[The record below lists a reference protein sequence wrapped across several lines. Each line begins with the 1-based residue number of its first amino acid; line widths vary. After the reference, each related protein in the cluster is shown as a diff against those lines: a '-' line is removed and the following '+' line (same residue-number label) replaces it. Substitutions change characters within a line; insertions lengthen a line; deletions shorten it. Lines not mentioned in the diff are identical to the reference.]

1 MGNSSR
7 WHTPARIFPLTGLLF
22 CGYCGSPMRGTS
34 TMERRYYRDASS
46 IDKTLDCSQHTLRAD
61 VLEDQA
67 AIILKEILKSWEEKN
82 ALSDLENAQQDM
94 EQRFE
99 RARELYLEGD
109 ISREQF
115 QAEKEQY
122 EHANERLHLSNANVI
137 ITLAKTM
144 KPSLDNWDS
153 TLPMERK
160 KLLRTAIRAAFVR
173 GNTFVALQTTEV
185 FWPLTETISC
195 QCGEGGIRTRGRGL

>member
-1 MGNSSR
+1 
-7 WHTPARIFPLTGLLF
+7 
-22 CGYCGSPMRGTS
+22 
-34 TMERRYYRDASS
+34 MERRYYRDASS

-61 VLEDQA
+61 ILEDQA

-115 QAEKEQY
+115 QGEKEQY
-122 EHANERLHLSNANVI
+122 EQANERLHHSNANVI
-137 ITLAKTM
+137 ITLARTM
-144 KPSLDNWDS
+144 KPSLENWDS